1 MKIYAFEEI
10 DEWLDS
16 IPLAA
21 RRALDACGAKLTAVA
36 WRRMRSGARVAITSL
51 GSEKKVDA
59 ARVRDLL
66 IEEDVPY
73 ETATAVMDPPAGGSP
88 TELARTLG
96 ESRPLDAGRWRTLS
110 PLDRYALVR
119 LARRGKS
126 DRLRRAY
133 DEILVDPDARARSIS
148 THLDAKGEVHM
159 VDVGAKD
166 VTARVGI
173 ARAEVRM
180 MPETLARLRAGT
192 TPKGDVLATARV
204 AAIQA
209 AKRTSDLIPLCHAI
223 ALTRVEVDIR
233 TDDRGLTVEVR
244 VEARDRTGVE
254 MEAMVG
260 ASVGALTIYDM
271 LKGIDRGMSFG
282 VALLEKSGGKSGTWT
297 RS

>member
-1 MKIYAFEEI
+1 MKIYAFEDI
-10 DEWLDS
+10 DEWLDT

-51 GSEKKVDA
+51 GSEKKVDGP
-59 ARVRDLL
+59 RVRDLL
-66 IEEDVPY
+66 VEEDVPC
-73 ETATAVMDPPAGGSP
+73 ETITAAMDPPASGLP
-88 TELARTLG
+88 ADLVRALG
-96 ESRPLDAGRWRTLS
+96 EARPLEASRWRTLA
-110 PLDRYALVR
+110 PLDRYTLCR
-119 LARRGKS
+119 LARRGRS

-133 DEILVDPDARARSIS
+133 DEILADPATRPIS

-159 VDVGAKD
+159 VDVGGKD
-166 VTARVGI
+166 VTARVAV

-180 MPETLARLRAGT
+180 MPETLARLRAGA

-223 ALTRVEVDIR
+223 ALTRVDVDIHAGER
-233 TDDRGLTVEVR
+233 VLTVDVR

-260 ASVGALTIYDM
+260 ASTGALTIYDM
-271 LKGIDRGMSFG
+271 LKGIDRGMTFG
-282 VALLEKSGGKSGTWT
+282 VSLLEKSGGKSGTWT

>member
-1 MKIYAFEEI
+1 MKIYAFEEL
-10 DEWLDS
+10 DEWLDA

-21 RRALDACGAKLTAVA
+21 RRALDASGARLTAVA

-51 GSEKKVDA
+51 GSQKKVDA

-66 IEEDVPY
+66 VEEDVPC
-73 ETATAVMDPPAGGSP
+73 ETVTAAHDPSAALPAD
-88 TELARTLG
+88 LVRALG
-96 ESRPLDAGRWRTLS
+96 ESRPLEVARWRSLS

-119 LARRGKS
+119 LARRGRSEK
-126 DRLRRAY
+126 LRRAY
-133 DEILVDPDARARSIS
+133 DEIARDHGDRPIS

-166 VTARVGI
+166 VTARVAI
-173 ARAEVRM
+173 ARAEVKM
-180 MPETLARLRAGT
+180 QDETLSRLRAGA
-192 TPKGDVLATARV
+192 TPKGDVLATARI

-223 ALTRVEVDIR
+223 ALTRVEVDIQLEHR
-233 TDDRGLTVEVR
+233 HLTIDVR

-271 LKGIDRGMSFG
+271 LKGIDRGMTFDVS
-282 VALLEKSGGKSGTWT
+282 LLEKSGGKSGTWT

>member
-1 MKIYAFEEI
+1 MKIYAFEDI
-10 DEWLDS
+10 DEWLDA

-21 RRALDACGAKLTAVA
+21 RRALDTTGAKLTAVA
-36 WRRMRSGARVAITSL
+36 WRRMRSGTRVAITSL
-51 GSEKKVDA
+51 GTERKVDT

-66 IEEDVPY
+66 VEEDVAY
-73 ETATAVMDPPAGGSP
+73 EAVTVVHDPPAATLPADLPRS
-88 TELARTLG
+88 LG
-96 ESRPLDAGRWRTLS
+96 EARPMDAARWRALS
-110 PLDRYALVR
+110 PLDRYTLAR
-119 LARRGKS
+119 LGRRGKTEK
-126 DRLRRAY
+126 LRRAY
-133 DEILVDPDARARSIS
+133 DEIDAGAQTLS

-166 VTARVGI
+166 VTARVAL

-180 MPETLARLRAGT
+180 LPETAARLRAGA
-192 TPKGDVLATARV
+192 TPKGDVLATARI

-223 ALTRVEVDIR
+223 ALTRVEVDIALA
-233 TDDRGLTVEVR
+233 DRGLTIDVR

-271 LKGIDRGMSFG
+271 LKGIDRGMSYA
-282 VALLEKSGGKSGTWT
+282 VTLLEKSGGKSGTWM
-297 RS
+297 RE